1 MVFHATNFSVTVLLL
16 LAFTVFMMG
25 VRQRKPL
32 ENNWPLIYWVLMLTF
47 TYVRSEET
55 FNIMAVAAGMTAGLM
70 LRFEF
75 MNNVFIKGMKIVEMV
90 VWCYVLL
97 RGTDMVMY

>member
-1 MVFHATNFSVTVLLL
+1 MVFRATNFSVIILLL

-32 ENNWPLIYWVLMLTF
+32 ENNWPLIYWMLMLTF
-47 TYVRSEET
+47 TYVRQEET
-55 FNIMAVAAGMTAGLM
+55 FNILVVGAGLTAGLM

-75 MNNVFIKGMKIVEMV
+75 MNTPFTKTMKYIEMAI
-90 VWCYVLL
+90 WCYVLL
-97 RGTDMVMY
+97 RGADIVVG

>member
-1 MVFHATNFSVTVLLL
+1 MVFHASNFSVVVLLL

-32 ENNWPLIYWVLMLTF
+32 ENNWPLTYWALMLAF
-47 TYVRSEET
+47 TYVRPEET
-55 FNIMAVAAGMTAGLM
+55 FNILAIGAGLTSGLM

-75 MNNVFIKGMKIVEMV
+75 MNTIVTKGLKYVEMGI
-90 VWCYVLL
+90 WCYVLI
-97 RGTDMVMY
+97 RGVDIVMV

>member
-1 MVFHATNFSVTVLLL
+1 MVFRATNFSVTVLLL

-32 ENNWPLIYWVLMLTF
+32 ENNWPLIYWALMLTF
-47 TYVRSEET
+47 TYVRPEET
-55 FNIMAVAAGMTAGLM
+55 FNILVVGAGLTAGLM

-75 MNNVFIKGMKIVEMV
+75 MNSFCTKTLKLVEMGI
-90 VWCYVLL
+90 WSYVLV
-97 RGTDMVMY
+97 RGTDIVMI